1 MQVNFNKRTILPTV
15 YRSEKDGVER
25 AYLSTTVLSPVKY
38 TLMPMPGMMPPEQ
51 IKAVLEEAADNA
63 QEVEI
68 EFTESVGKFGSQMQI
83 FSVKPLPKKAGVQ
96 IWISVQD
103 VGNLLLMKKIY
114 IIMNALYLENPIK
127 SNT

>member
-1 MQVNFNKRTILPTV
+1 MQVNFNKRTILPSV

>member
-1 MQVNFNKRTILPTV
+1 MQVNFNKRTILPSV

-103 VGNLLLMKKIY
+103 VGNLFLMKKIY

>member
-83 FSVKPLPKKAGVQ
+83 FSVKPLLKKAGV
-96 IWISVQD
+96 
-103 VGNLLLMKKIY
+103 
-114 IIMNALYLENPIK
+114 
-127 SNT
+127 